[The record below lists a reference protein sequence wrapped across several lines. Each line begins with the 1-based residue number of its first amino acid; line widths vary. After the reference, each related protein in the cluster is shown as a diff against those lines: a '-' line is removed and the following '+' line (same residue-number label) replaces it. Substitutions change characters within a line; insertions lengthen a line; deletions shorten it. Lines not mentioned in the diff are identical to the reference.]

1 MANNKPIMK
10 SVNASVF
17 YSNCYVGPQQIIFIY
32 PNTKYTDV
40 CDISIRRRRGSRRFL
55 SYEENLCDS

>member
-10 SVNASVF
+10 SINASVF
-17 YSNCYVGPQQIIFIY
+17 YSNCYVGPQQIICIY
-32 PNTKYTDV
+32 PNTKYIDV
-40 CDISIRRRRGSRRFL
+40 YDISVRRRRSRRFL